1 MANYE
6 DDDIDEVENN
16 EPEVV
21 EEEPVAATGNRNFL
35 LALGVLG
42 GIFVLLIIGLV
53 ILFLSRQGAG
63 SEAANIALTNE
74 AINAANAQTAAA
86 ATLSAIQLLTPS
98 VTPVPSNTAVPPT
111 ATRTRVVAATATN
124 TLSSAEAAGLFTA
137 TPSATLAG
145 GGTGAGTATA
155 TAASTLAA
163 GLTQTR
169 AAGLTATATLLPS
182 TGFAEDIGLPG
193 MFGMAIGLVLLIVLA
208 RRLRLSTTS

>member
-21 EEEPVAATGNRNFL
+21 EEEPAAAAGNRNFL

-86 ATLSAIQLLTPS
+86 ATLAAIQLLTPS
-98 VTPVPSNTAVPPT
+98 VTPLPSNTPVLPT

-124 TLSSAEAAGLFTA
+124 TPPAGAAGLFTA
-137 TPSATLAG
+137 TPSATLVG
-145 GGTGAGTATA
+145 GGTGAGTATLP
-155 TAASTLAA
+155 AATLAA
-163 GLTQTR
+163 ALTQTR
-169 AAGLTATATLLPS
+169 SVGLTATATRLPS
-182 TGFAEDIGLPG
+182 TGFAEDVGLPG
-193 MFGMAIGLVLLIVLA
+193 MFGMAIGLVVLIVLV
-208 RRLRLSTTS
+208 RRLRLSTSN